1 MSVVAAE
8 NVEMAQANFGRIVA
22 INEAIKRI
30 ATLSHYVR
38 LRAINTLIIA
48 ARSTDAVKGFSVI
61 SFELIRFSRDLEKM
75 SHRLSGQMHEILIQT
90 THKAR
95 VLRIAQA
102 LQRTLQA
109 MGSTRRDHQIIRA
122 LLQKQ
127 SEMLSRDD
135 ERLREDLRELFL
147 KIKETIRLCS
157 RGRAISIYGKIESA
171 YARSDRE
178 IYLQLS
184 RTVEQYL
191 LEAEET
197 LKHIQE
203 SYAK

>member
-1 MSVVAAE
+1 MDTE
-8 NVEMAQANFGRIVA
+8 NVEIAQANFGRIVA
-22 INEAIKRI
+22 VNEAIKRI

-48 ARSTDAVKGFSVI
+48 ARSSDSIKGFSVI
-61 SFELIRFSRDLEKM
+61 SFELIRFSRELEKM
-75 SHRLSGQMHEILIQT
+75 SHALNQQMHEILIQT

-95 VLRIAQA
+95 ILRIAQA
-102 LQRTLQA
+102 LQRTLQTI
-109 MGSTRRDHQIIRA
+109 SDTKRDNQTIRN
-122 LLQKQ
+122 LLHKQ
-127 SEMLSRDD
+127 FEMLSRD
-135 ERLREDLRELFL
+135 EVHLSENLRELFL
-147 KIKETIRLCS
+147 KIKDTIRLCS

-171 YARSDRE
+171 YAKADRE

-197 LKHIQE
+197 LKRIQE